1 MQKMTIW
8 LIVSLKKSK
17 KKSKTLILL
26 FILYLHLSLHKVDQ
40 DVLQYKLL
48 KFKETDEVSFL
59 LYINLFIT
67 YYLSKFTLITK
78 TWENPQVLI
87 IIISY
92 ISLIIHVDE
101 VVLYQNYQKKIFS
114 LSSFFHLISQVC

>member
-1 MQKMTIW
+1 MTIW

-26 FILYLHLSLHKVDQ
+26 FILYLHLLLHKVDQ

-78 TWENPQVLI
+78 TWENPQVLV

-92 ISLIIHVDE
+92 ISLVIHVDE

>member
-1 MQKMTIW
+1 MFIQKLSLLTF
-8 LIVSLKKSK
+8 LLKKSK

-67 YYLSKFTLITK
+67 YNQGF
-78 TWENPQVLI
+78 WENL
-87 IIISY
+87 
-92 ISLIIHVDE
+92 
-101 VVLYQNYQKKIFS
+101 
-114 LSSFFHLISQVC
+114 FFLAEMQE